1 MIPTKA
7 QRSRAPSLDIPHGSA
22 RWAPLVVALLAVLAG
37 CGGSA
42 SAGPRTTLNVYA
54 AASLKDAF
62 AAEDAQF
69 QSQNPGVT
77 VQLTLNGSNVLEAQL
92 AQGATG
98 DVFASADLANM
109 DKAGAAGLLAASGA
123 QPFAHN
129 RLVVIVPKANPAKIS
144 SLTDLAQSGVKIDVA
159 GPSVPAGK
167 YALQALDKLGAAP
180 AYGPR
185 YEAAVK
191 ANIVSQEE
199 NVKAVVAKVGLG
211 EVDAGFVYVTD
222 AAAAR
227 DKVTTIAIPDQFNV
241 IASYPIAALKNSPQS
256 AAAAKYVAFILSP
269 AGQAI
274 LAQFGFAPAQ

>member
-7 QRSRAPSLDIPHGSA
+7 QRSRAHSLDIPQGSA

-109 DKAGAAGLLAASGA
+109 DKARAAGLLAASGA

-129 RLVVIVPKANPAKIS
+129 RLVVIVPKANPAQIT
-144 SLTDLAQSGVKIDVA
+144 SLADLARSGVKIDVA

-180 AYGPR
+180 DYGPR

-222 AAAAR
+222 AAAAH
-227 DKVTTIAIPDQFNV
+227 DKVTSIAIQDQFNV
-241 IASYPIAALKNSPQS
+241 IATYPIAALKNSPQS
-256 AAAAKYVAFILSP
+256 ATAAKYVTFILSP
-269 AGQAI
+269 DGQAI